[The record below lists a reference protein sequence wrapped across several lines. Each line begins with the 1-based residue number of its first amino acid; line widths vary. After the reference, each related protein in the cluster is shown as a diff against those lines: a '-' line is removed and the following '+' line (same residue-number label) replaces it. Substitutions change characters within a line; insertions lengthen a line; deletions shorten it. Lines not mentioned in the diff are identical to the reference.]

1 MLILATIFALTATT
15 LLTFAWTEVRCDD
28 ARKEID
34 Q

>member
-15 LLTFAWTEVRCDD
+15 LLTFAWNEGKVEE